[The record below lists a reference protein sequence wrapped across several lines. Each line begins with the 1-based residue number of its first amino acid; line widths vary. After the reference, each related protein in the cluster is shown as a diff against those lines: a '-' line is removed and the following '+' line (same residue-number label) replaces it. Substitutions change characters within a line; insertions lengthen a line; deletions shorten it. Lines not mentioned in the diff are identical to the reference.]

1 MRVYFF
7 HSVTSDIQ
15 YWDPKKN
22 ALVHEKVYGEKWLR
36 FTYENWIGKIGLWAL
51 VKRAWFSKWYGKRMS
66 HPDSASKIAPFIKNY
81 GLDTNEFLHDPH
93 SFHSFNEFFYRKL
106 APNARPIAES
116 DSSLVFPADGRH
128 LVIPDIS
135 KVGYI
140 YAKGQSFDLKTL
152 LQSPEYAEE
161 YKEGSMLISRL
172 CPVDYHRFHFPAS
185 GKLEKT
191 SLINGDLLSVNPIAL
206 SKRISIFWENKRYLS
221 FLETKT
227 IGKIAQ
233 LLVGATCVGS
243 VHLTAKEGSNVQ
255 KGEEYGYFSFGGSC
269 VITLFPPGSIRFD
282 KSLLEWSEKG
292 VETYSRMGEK
302 MADVITV

>member
-1 MRVYFF
+1 
-7 HSVTSDIQ
+7 
-15 YWDPKKN
+15 
-22 ALVHEKVYGEKWLR
+22 
-36 FTYENWIGKIGLWAL
+36 
-51 VKRAWFSKWYGKRMS
+51 
-66 HPDSASKIAPFIKNY
+66 
-81 GLDTNEFLHDPH
+81 
-93 SFHSFNEFFYRKL
+93 
-106 APNARPIAES
+106 
-116 DSSLVFPADGRH
+116 
-128 LVIPDIS
+128 
-135 KVGYI
+135 
-140 YAKGQSFDLKTL
+140 
-152 LQSPEYAEE
+152 
-161 YKEGSMLISRL
+161 
-172 CPVDYHRFHFPAS
+172 
-185 GKLEKT
+185 
-191 SLINGDLLSVNPIAL
+191 L